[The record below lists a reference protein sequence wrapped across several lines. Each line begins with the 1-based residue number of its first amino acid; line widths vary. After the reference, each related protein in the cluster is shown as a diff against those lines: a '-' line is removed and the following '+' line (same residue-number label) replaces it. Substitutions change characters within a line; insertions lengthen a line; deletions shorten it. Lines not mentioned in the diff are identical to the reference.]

1 MAVLLEAY
9 SLLVR
14 NEDLD
19 SAYPTGA
26 AGYLQDAP
34 TMHCCTDGTLTRVGF
49 MAEADVRRE
58 AARLVAIGAIRGIE
72 DAAVVAADNTEVP
85 SWLVLGTHGATPC
98 IWLQGE
104 PIGDL
109 AVPASWSPGQL
120 QRFDEAEMAEHLEHL
135 RTEDGG
141 EVYLDRRTGELLYVG
156 RTAGSRSPLSEEEAE
171 RLERIRL
178 KAWSL
183 LKPFLGLSDR
193 APKSPHGFFARRSVR
208 KGLTLLA
215 EVIEAAPDI
224 YSNYWL
230 RGMVRRTL
238 EDGEGSLTD
247 LARAYELEPNHA
259 DVARE
264 YSYAC
269 LSMGEGEE
277 AVRVARRNLA
287 ANVDDAG
294 LRSNLALALLA
305 AGRIDD
311 AWMTASQAAAA
322 DPHDPITQNLLVLI
336 GKVVA
341 GELPCPDRY
350 PP

>member
-9 SLLVR
+9 SLLIR

-19 SAYPTGA
+19 SAYPAGA

-34 TMHCCTDGTLTRVGF
+34 TTQSCTDGAITRVGF

-58 AARLVAIGAIRGIE
+58 AARLVAIGAIRSLE
-72 DAAVVAADNTEVP
+72 AVAVVGADDTEVP
-85 SWLVLGTHGATPC
+85 SWLVLGSHGSTPC
-98 IWLQGE
+98 AWLQGE
-104 PIGDL
+104 SMGAL
-109 AVPASWSPGQL
+109 AVPVGWAPGQL
-120 QRFDEAEMAEHLEHL
+120 QRLDQAEIEEHLEHL
-135 RTEDGG
+135 RTEDRVD
-141 EVYLDRRTGELLYVG
+141 VYRDRRTGKLLYVG
-156 RTAGSRSPLSEEEAE
+156 RTAGSRPPLSDAEAE
-171 RLERIRL
+171 RLEAVRL
-178 KAWSL
+178 KAWRL

-193 APKSPHGFFARRSVR
+193 APKSPNGFFARRSVK

-238 EDGEGSLTD
+238 DDGAGSLAD
-247 LARAYELEPNHA
+247 LARAYELEPDHA

-269 LSMGEGEE
+269 LSLGQGDE

-287 ANVDDAG
+287 ANVDNAG
-294 LRSNLALALLA
+294 LQSNLALALLV
-305 AGRIDD
+305 AGRVDE
-311 AWMTASQAAAA
+311 AWTTASQAVAA
-322 DPHDPITQNLLVLI
+322 DPHDPISRNLLALI
-336 GKVVA
+336 GRVVA

-350 PP
+350 PS